1 MVKCTAAILLSYGGL
16 ISLRETKDL
25 ASVRMSVSP
34 LDDEEDLNYLIVN
47 IPKWKSEVKMNY
59 QINVAFATGLRK
71 YNVIMHAIRYS
82 KETAKQ
88 RIENKG
94 RFSRNMRK
102 QPGVSK
108 KNQLI
113 TTDLG

>member
-47 IPKWKSEVKMNY
+47 IPKWKSEGENELSDQRCVCDWIKKIQNY
-59 QINVAFATGLRK
+59 NA
-71 YNVIMHAIRYS
+71 RY
-82 KETAKQ
+82 
-88 RIENKG
+88 
-94 RFSRNMRK
+94 
-102 QPGVSK
+102 
-108 KNQLI
+108 
-113 TTDLG
+113 